1 MTTTRVNRICKVGS
15 GFAVF
20 LPIGWIRYNKLKP
33 GDKVVVT
40 ADDNIEIT
48 IIKDGMGNGN

>member
-1 MTTTRVNRICKVGS
+1 MATKQVNRICRIGS

-48 IIKDGMGNGN
+48 IIKDGMRNGN